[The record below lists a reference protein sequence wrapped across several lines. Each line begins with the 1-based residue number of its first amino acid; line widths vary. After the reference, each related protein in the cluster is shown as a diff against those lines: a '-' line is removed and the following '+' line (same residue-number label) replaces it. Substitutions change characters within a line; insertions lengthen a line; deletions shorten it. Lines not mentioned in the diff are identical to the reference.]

1 MKKPTKKE
9 ILFWHTLLPRELM
22 DAAEKQRLSLGMSKT
37 GAVEMMVRAFIHN
50 AEDVRYMSM
59 HKAGQ

>member
-37 GAVEMMVRAFIHN
+37 GAVEMMVRAFTVN
-50 AEDVRYMSM
+50 PEAVR
-59 HKAGQ
+59 HVAKGL